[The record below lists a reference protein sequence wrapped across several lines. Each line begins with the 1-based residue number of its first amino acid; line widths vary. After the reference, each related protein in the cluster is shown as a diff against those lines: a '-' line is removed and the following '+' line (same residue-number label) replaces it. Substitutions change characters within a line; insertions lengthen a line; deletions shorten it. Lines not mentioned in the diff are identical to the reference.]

1 MKQYKVT
8 RVFADGEE
16 RKRTLN
22 EVAKEIVNDNPKM
35 AVEINSMKKG
45 RIWCGHAENIQ
56 FDLRADFMKCCIQA
70 IESDEYGV
78 TITMR

>member
-8 RVFADGEE
+8 RVFTDGVE
-16 RKRTLN
+16 RKRTLD
-22 EVAKEIVNDNPKM
+22 EVAKEIENDNPEM
-35 AVEINSMKKG
+35 AVEITSMKKG
-45 RIWCGHAENIQ
+45 RVWCGHAEYLRW
-56 FDLRADFMKCCIQA
+56 DLRVDYLQRCVQA

>member
-8 RVFADGEE
+8 RVFADGVEC
-16 RKRTLN
+16 KRTLD

-35 AVEINSMKKG
+35 PVEINSKKKG
-45 RIWCGHAENIQ
+45 RIWCGHAENIR
-56 FDLRADFMKCCIQA
+56 FDLTSDYLKLCVQNIVF
-70 IESDEYGV
+70 DEYGV